1 MLNFM
6 REDTFRIFCFWLIS
20 WYILESVILILSY
33 ILNWGVL
40 FPLGDEEFPS
50 ILAKIIV
57 IFMVSLSWPLYMS
70 FLTGLF
76 IIGFEG
82 SSISYLFQPKYW
94 SLYITTFVAFIFT
107 LITWKND
114 KIWRIKKNYT

>member
-1 MLNFM
+1 M

>member
-6 REDTFRIFCFWLIS
+6 KEDTFRIFCFWLIS

-40 FPLGDEEFPS
+40 IPLGDEEFPS
-50 ILAKIIV
+50 ILSNIIV
-57 IFMVSLSWPLYMS
+57 IFMLSLSWPLYMS
-70 FLTGLF
+70 FLTGMF

-82 SSISYLFQPKYW
+82 SSISYLFQPNYW

-114 KIWRIKKNYT
+114 KLWRFKKNYT